1 MSIGIW
7 QIILILIIVFLIF
20 GPKRLSALGKSLGEA
35 IKGLRKA
42 VNDDEEKTETKTEVD
57 EDKKD

>member
-20 GPKRLSALGKSLGEA
+20 GPKRLQALGKSLGEA

-42 VNDDEEKTETKTEVD
+42 VDEDDKKEEK
-57 EDKKD
+57 KD